1 MACVAAGVMTA
12 GVIVDGDLRVL
23 DINGLPIARL
33 WAAGNVAGGRYSID
47 YPTNCPATSH
57 GTAITFGKSI
67 GQQVAKG

>member
-1 MACVAAGVMTA
+1 MAFIAAGVMTA
-12 GVIVDGDLRVL
+12 GIIVDEKLQVL
-23 DINGLPIARL
+23 DINGLPLGRL

-67 GQQVAKG
+67 GAQVASA